1 MYNRKIPQLSQLLA
15 KALRNERRKC
25 RREGKADD
33 RGWKK
38 GCFVLVLKKKT
49 KNTLILFLRHSP
61 AH

>member
-38 GCFVLVLKKKT
+38 GCFVLVLKKKPKT
-49 KNTLILFLRHSP
+49 H
-61 AH
+61 